1 MTSRH
6 KLHQPAS
13 LHTSP
18 VAVALT
24 AVPALMLTA
33 KGIVACCTSFVQES
47 VGEIRLGGLESYE
60 IRNNPDLSSAFS
72 AEEGP

>member
-1 MTSRH
+1 
-6 KLHQPAS
+6 
-13 LHTSP
+13 
-18 VAVALT
+18 
-24 AVPALMLTA
+24 MLTA
-33 KGIVACCTSFVQES
+33 KGVVACCTSFVQES